1 MKLLVTGGAGYIGSV
16 AAEQLLGA
24 GHEVIV
30 IDDLSRG
37 HRQAVPKGAELV
49 VGDLSEKEILAA
61 LFRAHRFD
69 AVLHFAAFIEAGES
83 MKFPERFFRNNTAN
97 ALAVLEA
104 MIAAGVNR
112 FVFSST
118 AALYGNPAR
127 TPIQEDDALQPTNA
141 YGESKLLVER
151 MLEWFHRIHGSEI
164 CKLAVFQ
171 CRRRRRTRS
180 WRSASAG
187 VASCAAAD
195 ERGLGAAEKH

>member
-104 MIAAGVNR
+104 MIAAARKPFCLFIDGGSLWQSRQDADSGRGRAAADQCLWRIKAAGGANAGV
-112 FVFSST
+112 VPPDSW
-118 AALYGNPAR
+118 A
-127 TPIQEDDALQPTNA
+127 
-141 YGESKLLVER
+141 
-151 MLEWFHRIHGSEI
+151 EI

-171 CRRRRRTRS
+171 CRWRRRTRS
-180 WRSASAG
+180 RRSAPAG

-195 ERGLGAAEKH
+195 ECRPGAAEKH